1 MAEAIAIDGLSQ
13 FVRNLKALDRET
25 PKALRVAFNAAADV
39 VVQDA
44 RGGIPTKSGRA
55 KGSVKAKSTQTASR
69 ITGGGNRAPYYP
81 WLDFGG
87 RVGRNRSIKRPFL
100 KEGRYIYRAYFANRA
115 KYVELLEDAL
125 VDAAHRVGIEV
136 D

>member
-25 PKALRVAFNAAADV
+25 PKALRVAFNAAADI
-39 VVQDA
+39 VVQGA
-44 RGGIPTKSGRA
+44 RPGIPTRSGKA

-69 ITGGGNRAPYYP
+69 VTGGGNKAPWYP

-100 KEGRYIYRAYFANRA
+100 SEGRYIYRSYYDNRG

-125 VDAAHRVGIEV
+125 IDAAHRVGIEV

>member
-1 MAEAIAIDGLSQ
+1 MADAIAIDGLSQ
-13 FVRNLKALDRET
+13 FVRNLKALDREV
-25 PKALRVAFNAAADV
+25 PKALRLAFNAAADV

-44 RGGIPTKSGRA
+44 RASVPSRSGKAR
-55 KGSVKAKSTQTASR
+55 GSVKARSTQTASR
-69 ITGGGNRAPYYP
+69 VVGGGNRAPYYP